1 MAKKRHSR
9 GEKEHTA
16 PTGAAA
22 AAMALLARPSA
33 CSLRAPAPRASM
45 CVWRHG
51 CARRRRDG
59 RWLGASFPASPL
71 MRAGSG
77 LRRAASFPFSTGEGK
92 PPRRAWQKSLS
103 PLERVRRMLPP
114 EKAAEVGR
122 CAAAP
127 QPPSE
132 DRAAASPEVAAA
144 QPGPFRAGEL
154 VLAEMRRK
162 YNRTLKLMCR
172 LVVGS
177 VLASNGGLLPHQ
189 DIIGQMPGQML
200 RTSAGV
206 RLQVRRPSLEEYVLL
221 MPRGPTISYPKDI
234 SAILMMMDI
243 HLGDTVL
250 EAGSGSGAL
259 TLFLSKAV
267 GPKGRVISYEIRD
280 DHHSLAKK
288 NYRHWCA
295 AWKIGHTEEWPDNVD
310 FILKDISTAAMGM
323 KSLTL
328 DAVVLDMVNPQ
339 SALPVVQPSLKQGG
353 VCAVYL
359 ANITQVIEVL
369 DRIRTSRLP
378 FLCEKIIEVTHR
390 DWLVL
395 PAKIKNFKSSQVVE
409 TQENIEE
416 TLQKEYEENYLQD
429 QVALTE
435 GEYNE
440 PLSDDTETHCS
451 VPYIARPSSWQD
463 AHSAFLI
470 KLRKFGPLHA

>member
-1 MAKKRHSR
+1 A
-9 GEKEHTA
+9 T
-16 PTGAAA
+16 
-22 AAMALLARPSA
+22 
-33 CSLRAPAPRASM
+33 
-45 CVWRHG
+45 
-51 CARRRRDG
+51 
-59 RWLGASFPASPL
+59 
-71 MRAGSG
+71 
-77 LRRAASFPFSTGEGK
+77 
-92 PPRRAWQKSLS
+92 
-103 PLERVRRMLPP
+103 
-114 EKAAEVGR
+114 
-122 CAAAP
+122 
-127 QPPSE
+127 
-132 DRAAASPEVAAA
+132 

-177 VLASNGGLLPHQ
+177 VLTSNGGLLPHR

-200 RTSAGV
+200 RTSAGM

-221 MPRGPTISYPKDI
+221 MPRGPTIAYPKDI
-234 SAILMMMDI
+234 SAMLMMMDI
-243 HLGDTVL
+243 YPGDTVL

-280 DHHSLAKK
+280 GHHSLAKK

-310 FILKDISTAAMGM
+310 FILKDISTAAMDM

-328 DAVVLDMVNPQ
+328 DAVVLDMLNPQ

-359 ANITQVIEVL
+359 ANITQVIDLL

-395 PAKIKNFKSSQVVE
+395 PA
-409 TQENIEE
+409 
-416 TLQKEYEENYLQD
+416 
-429 QVALTE
+429 
-435 GEYNE
+435 
-440 PLSDDTETHCS
+440 
-451 VPYIARPSSWQD
+451 
-463 AHSAFLI
+463 
-470 KLRKFGPLHA
+470 